1 VVVVVVVVDG
11 WMDGGGVLRAGVQD
25 EGGGAKAEGREEE
38 RVLGSGW
45 NVVVAP
51 NIVLAHYLNAANS
64 TRRTEIALTYV
75 KTNAFLNHETITS
88 LNHPPSPPSQAP
100 ASPPPTSP
108 SPPPP
113 PLPPEP
119 PPAPLPAAHSSCTTP
134 P

>member
-1 VVVVVVVVDG
+1 
-11 WMDGGGVLRAGVQD
+11 MDGGGVLRAGVRD
-25 EGGGAKAEGREEE
+25 EGGVAQAEGREEE
-38 RVLGSGW
+38 DASARIRMECCSG
-45 NVVVAP
+45 

-64 TRRTEIALTYV
+64 TRRTEIAPTYV

-88 LNHPPSPPSQAP
+88 LNHPPSPPSQAL
-100 ASPPPTSP
+100 ALPPPTSP

-113 PLPPEP
+113 PLSPEP